1 MPTQRPINIVLR
13 AHNNR
18 LLVLLG
24 LGSYRHCDLRSRLQ
38 TRRVTAVNRQRA
50 CCPRARRARAPDGD
64 DRGRQ
69 HGVGAAA
76 SGRER
81 DAEAEGVVVHRT
93 HVNFR
98 LQVGS
103 ALGGQPVLD
112 LERGSFQIEGLR
124 QQRASHCTGV
134 AAQVLQ

>member
-13 AHNNR
+13 AHNNC

-24 LGSYRHCDLRSRLQ
+24 PGSYRHCDLRSRLQ
-38 TRRVTAVNRQRA
+38 TRRVTAANRQRA
-50 CCPRARRARAPDGD
+50 CCPRACARAPDGD
-64 DRGRQ
+64 DRGGQ
-69 HGVGAAA
+69 HGVGAAGG
-76 SGRER
+76 GRER

-112 LERGSFQIEGLR
+112 LERGSFQIEGLG
-124 QQRASHCTGV
+124 QQRAGHCTGV
-134 AAQVLQ
+134 PAQVLQ